1 MNKKL
6 DIVFVNTNSSKKVYQ
21 DLSIEYSA
29 IEPPFWSLLL
39 AETCR
44 RKGYSVAII
53 DAIVENLT
61 HEQTANRVID
71 LNPRFC
77 CFVTYGSNPNSSTTF
92 MTGVYE
98 VAENIWQGTSN
109 LLSIISVGN
118 HTAALPLEV
127 LSNKYIDYVC
137 INEGVYAILKLLAG
151 FEYKDIPGLGWK
163 NKKEL
168 ILNNGIGSIVPQ
180 ERMDIDLP
188 GYAWDLLPYKEK
200 PFDLY
205 RSHNWHA
212 EYKDE
217 LRSPFASIYSSLGC
231 LFKCSFCLLKG
242 TKIILSRNRNTQIE
256 NLKIGDKLIGWNE
269 QKLCLEETEV
279 LKTVSRKINKIYKIK
294 LYDGKTVCATAEHPF
309 YINNQWI
316 KVKDLKIGDK
326 VLVIDGYDKTS
337 FRMKIINPMFN
348 KETQEKVSK
357 TAKQN
362 FQDGR
367 INPYLCTENGK
378 KEISKIAK
386 KRMLS
391 DQNPMYKQENKEKAS
406 KRFSEENNPQ
416 WNGGTCIKLKPYYL
430 NKNRIL
436 RKNIKKRDN
445 YTCQECGQTEGKI
458 DCHHIDYNNLNN
470 QQSNLITLCA
480 SCHMKTNHDRDFWQK
495 RYTQIMLDKSIDCPH
510 YVRIESIE
518 ELNGQFIVYNIECSP
533 CNNYFAENILTH
545 NCMINLINRTNSAEK
560 TVSAD
565 SNTMRFWS
573 PEHMIKIFDELVLD
587 YGISTIRIL
596 DEMFFLNKKYY
607 EPLLTLLKERGY
619 GKDLRMWTYARVD
632 TVNERFLELFKDG
645 GVKWLALGIEAANQN
660 IRREIYK
667 GKFQDINIR
676 DVVKQ
681 IKDHGM
687 YAGCNYIFGHP
698 EETMENMQETLD
710 LALELNGEFSNFY
723 TAMALPGSPLYYEA
737 KNNGWLLPS
746 TPEGWSFHSYEC
758 QPLPTKYL
766 TPEEVLRFRDK
777 AWHIYFESPSFQ
789 NLVKE
794 KFGNKALQHIQKQ
807 TKIKLKRKIL
817 GD

>member
-53 DAIVENLT
+53 DAIAENLT
-61 HEQTANRVID
+61 HEQTAKRVID
-71 LNPRFC
+71 INPRFC

-163 NKKEL
+163 DGENL

-217 LRSPFASIYSSLGC
+217 LRTPFASVYSSLGC
-231 LFKCSFCLLKG
+231 KFKCLRGNTLINTVYGKISIKEIAEKYKEIGVYTYDRNKKKVIISKAINIQKTGINKKLVRVIFDDDTYIDCTPDHKFLTFKNGNQNIPVREYEIEAQNLKPKTRVRAIKISTNHYGYKICSGNRYDIQFQYRLVKSYQEERPLLK
-242 TKIILSRNRNTQIE
+242 
-256 NLKIGDKLIGWNE
+256 
-269 QKLCLEETEV
+269 EEEV
-279 LKTVSRKINKIYKIK
+279 HN
-294 LYDGKTVCATAEHPF
+294 
-309 YINNQWI
+309 
-316 KVKDLKIGDK
+316 KDLNKSNNHPDNL
-326 VLVIDGYDKTS
+326 VL
-337 FRMKIINPMFN
+337 
-348 KETQEKVSK
+348 
-357 TAKQN
+357 
-362 FQDGR
+362 
-367 INPYLCTENGK
+367 CCNGK
-378 KEISKIAK
+378 HHFSLHPEISQRMRENNPAKNMTPEWRQKIAK
-386 KRMLS
+386 SQTGLKRSLQARKNYS
-391 DQNPMYKQENKEKAS
+391 ESKKGEKNPNWKGGHTRSKYNKSRLDKTPNHKVKEVI
-406 KRFSEENNPQ
+406 
-416 WNGGTCIKLKPYYL
+416 WL
-430 NKNRIL
+430 NKT
-436 RKNIKKRDN
+436 DDV
-445 YTCQECGQTEGKI
+445 YCMEVPG
-458 DCHHIDYNNLNN
+458 YNWFYANN
-470 QQSNLITLCA
+470 VLVHN
-480 SCHMKTNHDRDFWQK
+480 
-495 RYTQIMLDKSIDCPH
+495 
-510 YVRIESIE
+510 
-518 ELNGQFIVYNIECSP
+518 
-533 CNNYFAENILTH
+533 CNF
-545 NCMINLINRTNSAEK
+545 CMINLVSRTNTAEK

-698 EETMENMQETLD
+698 EEKLEHMQETLD

-737 KNNGWLLPS
+737 KNNGWLLPN

-766 TPEEVLRFRDK
+766 KPEEVLAFRDK
-777 AWHIYFESPSFQ
+777 AWHTYFESPSFQ
-789 NLVKE
+789 NLVQK
-794 KFGNKALQHIQKQ
+794 KFGNEALKHIQKQ